1 MVHILPGRPTGKPDQ
16 MSPIRAA
23 DTINADLSYF
33 TNGQHQTNVWES
45 MASFRGVSEGDVV
58 RYSLKRKEPLAAEHE
73 AFRDAVRGGGTNIV
87 TMREGLHT
95 VRAVEAVLESA
106 RKNRFIDLTESR
118 CRTSQLDRTQIRRF
132 LRGERSLRLHR
143 G

>member
-23 DTINADLSYF
+23 DTINPDLSYF

-73 AFRDAVRGGGTNIV
+73 AFRDRKSTRLNSSHVAISYAVFCLKKKKGKATE
-87 TMREGLHT
+87 RE
-95 VRAVEAVLESA
+95 
-106 RKNRFIDLTESR
+106 
-118 CRTSQLDRTQIRRF
+118 RR
-132 LRGERSLRLHR
+132 SN
-143 G
+143 

>member
-87 TMREGLHT
+87 TMREGQIG
-95 VRAVEAVLESA
+95 RAS
-106 RKNRFIDLTESR
+106 
-118 CRTSQLDRTQIRRF
+118 CR
-132 LRGERSLRLHR
+132 ERE
-143 G
+143 